1 MTNDNG
7 NDIATLRDGIT
18 ERINIRRVLPYC
30 WLLSTYPSE
39 DSFDPRAVSEV
50 FSSFL
55 PHVIFLH
62 LFIWGI
68 KVELFRHSFF
78 LFVHGRAVLAM
89 EGKSVLPVHSA
100 VLSEQ
105 EEV

>member
-1 MTNDNG
+1 MSFF
-7 NDIATLRDGIT
+7 
-18 ERINIRRVLPYC
+18 
-30 WLLSTYPSE
+30 STS
-39 DSFDPRAVSEV
+39 
-50 FSSFL
+50 
-55 PHVIFLH
+55 
-62 LFIWGI
+62 LFEEI